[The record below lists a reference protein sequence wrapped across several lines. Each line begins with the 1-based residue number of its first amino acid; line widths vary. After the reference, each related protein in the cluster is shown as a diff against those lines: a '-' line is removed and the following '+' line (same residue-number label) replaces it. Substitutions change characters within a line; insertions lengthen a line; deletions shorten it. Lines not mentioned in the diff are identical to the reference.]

1 MSFVRSWLPAN
12 ALADDA
18 LNAHLRTIV
27 ESWVENWMPSPRRA
41 ELRQYRGENFPGMS
55 QQAQSWEADDLALI
69 LDPRA
74 PIGPWLLGL
83 NTSPQRPNE
92 ADSKLMAA
100 LSASAALDLFARLHK
115 AFGLEGTPRTNVFK
129 RPDDDALLFSL
140 GLGTATNLLH
150 LCLSHQHALA
160 ARKRLAGQ
168 PTRPSRA
175 TTPIAQALMRQ
186 DIRVGAMLGRA
197 HLAISDVRSLGLGDV
212 VVLDRG
218 DADALDLTIDG
229 AIVAAS
235 CDLGAEGDQTVL
247 RLRPPLQ
254 TSEDVQS

>member
-1 MSFVRSWLPAN
+1 MSLVRTWLPAN
-12 ALADDA
+12 AFADDV
-18 LNAHLRTIV
+18 LNAHLRAIV
-27 ESWVENWMPSPRRA
+27 ESWVQTWMPSPRRT
-41 ELRQYRGENFPGMS
+41 ELRQSRGENFPGMS
-55 QQAQSWEADDLALI
+55 EQAHSWEADDLALI

-74 PIGPWLLGL
+74 PIGPWLLGF

-92 ADSKLMAA
+92 ADAKLMAA
-100 LSASAALDLFARLHK
+100 LSASAALDLFARLHA
-115 AFGLEGTPRTNVFK
+115 AFGLEGAPRTNVFK

-218 DADALDLTIDG
+218 DADGLDLTING
-229 AIVAAS
+229 AVVAAS

-254 TSEDVQS
+254 TSEDVHS